1 MLYPILE
8 ISREMGDA
16 ALLLHEWTSEERALF
31 SAMDSAC
38 VQLPEDT
45 ELEVF
50 HARVAQIGALHGL
63 DFHSS
68 VALWTRLTFA
78 LFEPLSE
85 PDSSPELPKTP
96 SRPIQPDSSVA
107 SVATSSHTSGTD
119 SSVTAPLNSSCATR
133 SDSSRA

>member
-1 MLYPILE
+1 MKIYPILG
-8 ISREMGDA
+8 ISREAGDA
-16 ALLLHEWTSEERALF
+16 ALLLHDMTIDERALF
-31 SAMDSAC
+31 LAMDSAC

-78 LFEPLSE
+78 LFEPQAE
-85 PDSSPELPKTP
+85 PDCNLEPRTVL
-96 SRPIQPDSSVA
+96 SR
-107 SVATSSHTSGTD
+107 
-119 SSVTAPLNSSCATR
+119 R
-133 SDSSRA
+133 

>member
-8 ISREMGDA
+8 ISRESGDA
-16 ALLLHEWTSEERALF
+16 ALLMHALTPAEQTLF

-50 HARVAQIGALHGL
+50 HDRVAQIGALHGL
-63 DFHSS
+63 SAALS

-78 LFEPLSE
+78 LFEPQTE
-85 PDSSPELPKTP
+85 
-96 SRPIQPDSSVA
+96 PDSSVA
-107 SVATSSHTSGTD
+107 FGAD
-119 SSVTAPLNSSCATR
+119 SSQALQSASSIT
-133 SDSSRA
+133 